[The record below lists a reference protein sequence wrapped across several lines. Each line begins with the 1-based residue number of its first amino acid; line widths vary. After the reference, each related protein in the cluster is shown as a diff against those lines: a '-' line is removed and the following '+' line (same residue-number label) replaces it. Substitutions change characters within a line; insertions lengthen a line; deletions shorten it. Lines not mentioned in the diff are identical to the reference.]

1 MSGGDK
7 DGDPGRV
14 LHLPHALTLPQ
25 HLRQG
30 PLDGEVYNTRAAS
43 GSTKQL
49 LWIIFVRSFKIW
61 FWSDLKKRW
70 FSVLRKACFFRD
82 FFVFE
87 VMKFFVSPTFGAPGV
102 WPSYSWRDTLCMMFA
117 WRCFPLQGLELKFI
131 GVDGGFTPLVS
142 SLDYRMGVRFARVR
156 TIVSTFPFRSL
167 TNLIMIGW
175 RKVGL
180 QSSQACV
187 WKIFY

>member
-70 FSVLRKACFFRD
+70 VSVLRKACFFRD

-117 WRCFPLQGLELKFI
+117 WRCWWRWTRTKVHWCWWGFYSSGIIAGLPH
-131 GVDGGFTPLVS
+131 G
-142 SLDYRMGVRFARVR
+142 
-156 TIVSTFPFRSL
+156 
-167 TNLIMIGW
+167 
-175 RKVGL
+175 
-180 QSSQACV
+180 SQ
-187 WKIFY
+187 IR